1 MNVTI
6 NRAEMLCAIKRA
18 SAIAPADSPLDV
30 LRGVLLEADAAAG
43 KLTVTST
50 NLEAAL
56 EEKLPCTVQE
66 DGALVF
72 GAKMLA
78 EMLSRL
84 PQDTVQ
90 LCRTENQ
97 GRMTLRS
104 GDACYEVDVWE
115 RGAFPKPDLP
125 FPEDTVKLSGIP
137 AMAQHT
143 VFATAQDNSKPL
155 LKCVNL
161 MFTSTG
167 LRAAGSNGN
176 CIVTARGDN
185 QSTGDVSLLIPAA
198 SLGKLSN
205 MCQDKDEFRV
215 GTTGKSIVFFRE
227 NFLFSARLMEGGY
240 IDTDQLVGS
249 IRNAFTVLTDIHDMR
264 AALSSVLSIGTGNRV
279 KLSFQDQRLVF
290 QCAGDCVSASA
301 PIEVI
306 ALTGA
311 PAGDYPTLKEVC
323 EGRELPAYEAAA
335 EFAAQT
341 SGELDDLLS
350 QLGGKPGAVQT
361 LEKLEQA
368 EKTAEDKLAAL
379 LEQLRGTP
387 QDDPALSAA
396 VVKAANDAESKR
408 RQADAVNK
416 LVDAGLAQNQA
427 EAGALIA
434 RAVSAAAERAEEVQT
449 ILGAWSDAP
458 GDMRKT
464 DANAALLERVRD
476 SKTLRDISRYLG
488 RFREIFAQGKRNGY
502 AYGRGEK
509 YALELGN
516 DLSRALT
523 SELAML
529 AVPETLP
536 LFLRKYQH
544 RQIKQYRRR
553 EPVYKGAG
561 DIICCLDESG
571 STAGDLAAWGKAVA
585 MTLLEIAQSEGRK
598 FALVHFSGPG
608 RFQTDVFLPRQS
620 SLEEKLHAAETFLG
634 GGTDFQT
641 PLAEAERL
649 MREGGFE
656 NADIAFITDGECSLP
671 ETCVEMLQKAQSEL
685 RFTVTGILLDEGNAG
700 MDFSLKTFCQ
710 NIYRTSELTGDQ
722 IVREIVL
729 DRV

>member
-1 MNVTI
+1 M
-6 NRAEMLCAIKRA
+6 
-18 SAIAPADSPLDV
+18 
-30 LRGVLLEADAAAG
+30 
-43 KLTVTST
+43 
-50 NLEAAL
+50 
-56 EEKLPCTVQE
+56 
-66 DGALVF
+66 
-72 GAKMLA
+72 
-78 EMLSRL
+78 
-84 PQDTVQ
+84 
-90 LCRTENQ
+90 
-97 GRMTLRS
+97 
-104 GDACYEVDVWE
+104 
-115 RGAFPKPDLP
+115 
-125 FPEDTVKLSGIP
+125 
-137 AMAQHT
+137 
-143 VFATAQDNSKPL
+143 
-155 LKCVNL
+155 
-161 MFTSTG
+161 
-167 LRAAGSNGN
+167 
-176 CIVTARGDN
+176 
-185 QSTGDVSLLIPAA
+185 
-198 SLGKLSN
+198 
-205 MCQDKDEFRV
+205 
-215 GTTGKSIVFFRE
+215 
-227 NFLFSARLMEGGY
+227 
-240 IDTDQLVGS
+240 
-249 IRNAFTVLTDIHDMR
+249 
-264 AALSSVLSIGTGNRV
+264 
-279 KLSFQDQRLVF
+279 
-290 QCAGDCVSASA
+290 
-301 PIEVI
+301 
-306 ALTGA
+306 
-311 PAGDYPTLKEVC
+311 
-323 EGRELPAYEAAA
+323 
-335 EFAAQT
+335 
-341 SGELDDLLS
+341 
-350 QLGGKPGAVQT
+350 QT

-416 LVDAGLAQNQA
+416 LVDAGFAQNQA

-608 RFQTDVFLPRQS
+608 RFQTDVFLPGQS

-722 IVREIVL
+722 IVEEIVL

>member
-1 MNVTI
+1 
-6 NRAEMLCAIKRA
+6 MLKPYRTVQ
-18 SAIAPADSPLDV
+18 DV
-30 LRGVLLEADAAAG
+30 LSSPWAQVQRAKSSSQQTDRVLRSTKLEDSIYRDLRMEDTGMDEIENSAG
-43 KLTVTST
+43 
-50 NLEAAL
+50 
-56 EEKLPCTVQE
+56 EKLRSFP
-66 DGALVF
+66 A
-72 GAKMLA
+72 
-78 EMLSRL
+78 LSRDIFQSFYSL
-84 PQDTVQ
+84 MP
-90 LCRTENQ
+90 RRNTE
-97 GRMTLRS
+97 
-104 GDACYEVDVWE
+104 D
-115 RGAFPKPDLP
+115 DLS
-125 FPEDTVKLSGIP
+125 V
-137 AMAQHT
+137 
-143 VFATAQDNSKPL
+143 
-155 LKCVNL
+155 
-161 MFTSTG
+161 
-167 LRAAGSNGN
+167 AARKINMP
-176 CIVTARGDN
+176 ILEHIT
-185 QSTGDVSLLIPAA
+185 QS
-198 SLGKLSN
+198 
-205 MCQDKDEFRV
+205 E
-215 GTTGKSIVFFRE
+215 
-227 NFLFSARLMEGGY
+227 
-240 IDTDQLVGS
+240 
-249 IRNAFTVLTDIHDMR
+249 
-264 AALSSVLSIGTGNRV
+264 
-279 KLSFQDQRLVF
+279 
-290 QCAGDCVSASA
+290 
-301 PIEVI
+301 
-306 ALTGA
+306 
-311 PAGDYPTLKEVC
+311 DYPTLKAVC

-335 EFAAQT
+335 EFTAQT
-341 SGELDDLLS
+341 SGELDNLLS

-458 GDMRKT
+458 GDMRMT

-476 SKTLRDISRYLG
+476 SKTLQDISRYLG

-529 AVPETLP
+529 AVPETLS

-571 STAGDLAAWGKAVA
+571 STVGDLAAWGKAVA
-585 MTLLEIAQSEGRK
+585 LTLLEIAQSEGRK

-608 RFQTDVFLPRQS
+608 RFQTDAFLPRQS

-671 ETCVEMLQKAQSEL
+671 GTCVEMLQKAQSEL

-700 MDFSLKTFCQ
+700 MDFSLKPFCQ

-722 IVREIVL
+722 IVWEIVL